1 MWSAHKERT
10 ANELV
15 LCNMLTESLGIII
28 VWYSFMQSDLFIQ
41 SLVQMEV
48 SIFCLTKFDEIY
60 KCLAE

>member
-1 MWSAHKERT
+1 
-10 ANELV
+10 
-15 LCNMLTESLGIII
+15 
-28 VWYSFMQSDLFIQ
+28 MQYVNGVARNNYRVVFVHAVYDLFIQ